1 MDNTCCP
8 TINVIYFLL
17 TPTNNYKLKN
27 LIKISKKQMCESYI
41 FFIQYK
47 HTKVYIV
54 KKSTILMANLDIVDK
69 ILEYLKNE
77 EKGNINDITNDTYKF
92 ILPDQ
97 KKFLRLI
104 ELLKDIGMVKV
115 EDDTIYITKMGLD
128 YLELPQH

>member
-1 MDNTCCP
+1 
-8 TINVIYFLL
+8 
-17 TPTNNYKLKN
+17 
-27 LIKISKKQMCESYI
+27 MCESYI

-54 KKSTILMANLDIVDK
+54 KKTTILMANLDIVDK

-77 EKGNINDITNDTYKF
+77 EKGINDITNDIHKF

-115 EDDTIYITKMGLD
+115 KDDTIYITKMGLD
-128 YLELPQH
+128 YLELPEH

>member
-1 MDNTCCP
+1 
-8 TINVIYFLL
+8 
-17 TPTNNYKLKN
+17 
-27 LIKISKKQMCESYI
+27 
-41 FFIQYK
+41 
-47 HTKVYIV
+47 
-54 KKSTILMANLDIVDK
+54 MANLDIVDK

-128 YLELPQH
+128 YLELPEH

>member
-1 MDNTCCP
+1 
-8 TINVIYFLL
+8 
-17 TPTNNYKLKN
+17 
-27 LIKISKKQMCESYI
+27 
-41 FFIQYK
+41 
-47 HTKVYIV
+47 
-54 KKSTILMANLDIVDK
+54 MANLDIVDK

-77 EKGNINDITNDTYKF
+77 EKGINDITNDIYKF

>member
-1 MDNTCCP
+1 
-8 TINVIYFLL
+8 
-17 TPTNNYKLKN
+17 
-27 LIKISKKQMCESYI
+27 MCESYI

-77 EKGNINDITNDTYKF
+77 EKGSMNDITNDTYKF

-115 EDDTIYITKMGLD
+115 KDDTIYITKMGLD